1 MTATTPSTASVAGL
15 APSRRAI
22 AEHCYTGGFRALAQG
37 NLTAAMRWFACL
49 AALEPREERA
59 WVGLGL
65 ACERAGRL
73 PSALGVY
80 SLGQTLVAEPSAWLH
95 LGRARTFNALGRPRD
110 AERALARRNREG
122 AGGRGRLH

>member
-1 MTATTPSTASVAGL
+1 
-15 APSRRAI
+15 
-22 AEHCYTGGFRALAQG
+22 
-37 NLTAAMRWFACL
+37 MRWFACL

-110 AERALARRNREG
+110 AERALDAAESTTNDG
-122 AGGRGRLH
+122 ALLSAIEEER